1 MGCRGQGI
9 PHTPSAPRKL
19 DYLIQINSENF
30 SKRLQSLV
38 YITFGIVPVAILLGG
53 PD

>member
-1 MGCRGQGI
+1 MPGVGVLGI
-9 PHTPSAPRKL
+9 RSQRLPPAPQSQR
-19 DYLIQINSENF
+19 SENF